1 MTPETSEPMESANV
15 LVVDDEAAACRMLS
29 KWIQRAGYGC
39 DTALDAESALNRLF
53 DTTFDVIITDIN
65 MPGMDGIELMQRVKA
80 TTDIHVIVMTGQG
93 HEYTYETIIAEGASD
108 FIEKPV
114 SPKELILR
122 LKRVLRERN
131 LLQQQRQTLAQMRHA
146 KEQAEKAN
154 RAKSEFLAN
163 MSHELR
169 TPMNGVMGGLS
180 LVYETPLRDEQREY
194 LSMARSSAD
203 KLLRVID
210 DLLDFSRIEADKL
223 IMDTVPMSLSEVIEG
238 AMAPL
243 ALQADDK
250 GLLFGCHMAPDVPA
264 NLVGDPGRLGQVL
277 LNLFGNAVK
286 FTKAGRVEGHVSVD
300 ERDAESILLH
310 FRISDTG
317 IGIEKKMATDI
328 FQAFTQNDTS
338 LTRRY
343 GGLGLGLSICKR
355 LVEMMHGRIWVDS
368 TPGKGSCFHFQAR
381 FGLSDGIPETTG
393 ATGKNI
399 NNQAAAMDEMVR
411 DAPQPGKE
419 LRTLL
424 VDDNGTSRRVG
435 EDILKMLG
443 HCVTTV
449 SDGQSAIDL
458 VKKQPFDLVLMDIEM
473 PGMSGYEAAR
483 TIRRNGSATGARIPI
498 IALTAHVF
506 KDVLVKCREAGMDG
520 HIPKPYSIA
529 KLMQEVELVIR
540 NNDASHDNPGAR
552 SSRRPPQ
559 LPESPVLDMAV
570 GLKNTN
576 GIRSLLCGEAQRFM
590 DQVPAWIDQLQ
601 VLAKYEDAPKMDAQL
616 EQMKQLAV
624 AIGAVKV
631 SDEIFR
637 LQLIARKKDWDLCR
651 YQLAK
656 LKQELKRLKTYLASR
671 PFDLN

>member
-1 MTPETSEPMESANV
+1 MSPETSEPLESARI

-29 KWIQRAGYGC
+29 KWIQRAGYACETAPDGE
-39 DTALDAESALNRLF
+39 TALNFLSDA
-53 DTTFDVIITDIN
+53 TCDVIITDIN
-65 MPGMDGIELMQRVKA
+65 MPGMDGIELVQRVKA
-80 TTDIHVIVMTGQG
+80 TSDIHVIVMTGQG
-93 HEYTYETIIAEGASD
+93 HDYTYETIIAEGASD

-131 LLQQQRQTLAQMRHA
+131 LLQQQRQTLAEMQHA
-146 KEQAEKAN
+146 KEEAEKAN
-154 RAKSEFLAN
+154 QAKSEFLAN

-180 LVYETPLRDEQREY
+180 LIYETPLKDEQREY

-223 IMDTVPMSLSEVIEG
+223 IMNAVPMALAEVIEG

-264 NLVGDPGRLGQVL
+264 KLIGDPGRLGQVL

-300 ERDAESILLH
+300 ERDAKSILLH

-328 FQAFTQNDTS
+328 FHAFTQNDTS

-355 LVEMMHGRIWVDS
+355 LVEMMQGRIWVDS
-368 TPGKGSCFHFQAR
+368 TPGKGSCFHFQAK
-381 FGLSDGIPETTG
+381 FGLCSQQSETIGT
-393 ATGKNI
+393 TNVDLKN
-399 NNQAAAMDEMVR
+399 NTDER
-411 DAPQPGKE
+411 QTDASSPNKE

-424 VDDNGTSRRVG
+424 VDDNGTSRKVG

-449 SDGQSAIDL
+449 ADGASAIEL
-458 VKKQPFDLVLMDIEM
+458 VKKQPFDLVMMDIEM
-473 PGMSGYEAAR
+473 PEMSGYEAAR
-483 TIRRNGSATGARIPI
+483 AIRRNGSVTGVRIPI

-506 KDVLVKCREAGMDG
+506 TDVLVKCREAGMDG
-520 HIPKPYSIA
+520 HIPKPFSIA
-529 KLMQEVELVIR
+529 KLVQEVDLVIR
-540 NNDASHDNPGAR
+540 NNDANPDNRGSR

-576 GIRSLLCGEAQRFM
+576 GIRGLLWDEAQRFM
-590 DQVPAWIDQLQ
+590 DQVPTWIDQLGA
-601 VLAKYEDAPKMDAQL
+601 LTKSKDAPKMNAQL
-616 EQMKQLAV
+616 EHMKQLAM

-637 LQLIARKKDWDLCR
+637 LQLIARKKNWELCSN
-651 YQLAK
+651 QLSK
-656 LKQELKRLKTYLASR
+656 LKKELKRLKTYVATR